1 MPPKHPMTR
10 STQTSRPHLSAAERR
25 AAQIAGLAGQ
35 QADLKRE
42 AAERRLA
49 RGPVAEPARRT
60 RPAVKR
66 TPPN

>member
-1 MPPKHPMTR
+1 MPQKRAVTT
-10 STQTSRPHLSAAERR
+10 STQTGKPHLSAAERR

-49 RGPVAEPARRT
+49 RGPVVEPAPRVRASRRNA
-60 RPAVKR
+60 PS
-66 TPPN
+66 